1 MVVTTDEN
9 SLPVSENVARSPDAK
24 TVQLLS
30 KVGEC
35 TPSQDKASPR
45 FLIAS
50 SPVLHRGVATPQR
63 RADSACVLNEVE
75 PRVTLETYKDVID
88 STTEVVE
95 ADADLPDEGRDLENC
110 EWKDP
115 TTGAL
120 LGYAAID
127 EDACEEMSADDV
139 TAAEAVDESIEEEE
153 EDEEAALPLQVTVEW
168 QQQATGIM
176 MGYALCGDDEEDIQ
190 AMSQLFE
197 EQDEEVET
205 VQSQPD
211 EEETPSTDEWTDA
224 CGENASEWVDAHSGV
239 AMAYECDD
247 ESDFGE
253 HASAWVDANSGV
265 AMAYERDDESDFGE
279 HLVEAQKREA
289 AAEWKDPITG
299 ALLAYACDEDSDFG
313 DHIQD
318 DDIELGRN
326 EKEPVGYGYGYGDA
340 SSESDSD
347 ASPALRKPV
356 RRSRKCR
363 RGFFKQ
369 HRGLLLLRLR
379 SQQIR
384 RVIKGSQFRKNK

>member
-30 KVGEC
+30 KMGEY

-75 PRVTLETYKDVID
+75 PQVTLETYKDVID

-120 LGYAAID
+120 LGYAAFDD
-127 EDACEEMSADDV
+127 ENACEEMSADDV
-139 TAAEAVDESIEEEE
+139 TAAAVVDESLEEEE

-168 QQQATGIM
+168 QQQATGTM

-205 VQSQPD
+205 VQSQTD

-239 AMAYECDD
+239 LLQHYGFTEGGC
-247 ESDFGE
+247 
-253 HASAWVDANSGV
+253 DANRPWWDMLGASLKQRVGSGEAKPWTWSQLV
-265 AMAYERDDESDFGE
+265 QSLVPWRGGWAEERWTSEDCATLRKADLSGSPF
-279 HLVEAQKREA
+279 LKNAQKLVVQQCGPEA
-289 AAEWKDPITG
+289 PPKRAAPTMDRIEVPAGIG
-299 ALLAYACDEDSDFG
+299 APS
-313 DHIQD
+313 
-318 DDIELGRN
+318 
-326 EKEPVGYGYGYGDA
+326 PVT
-340 SSESDSD
+340 
-347 ASPALRKPV
+347 
-356 RRSRKCR
+356 
-363 RGFFKQ
+363 
-369 HRGLLLLRLR
+369 
-379 SQQIR
+379 
-384 RVIKGSQFRKNK
+384 KNPMTLMGTTTFL